1 MREVRLSNA
10 SDIRRALRQLQWH
23 LRRVEHRQRQ
33 LDIERRYITY
43 VALRRSQTCDMAT
56 QTEQRTNIQP
66 TENPDPTEEVP
77 PNTTEVNLG
86 VSEMV
91 EIENPTSPAL
101 SINIDSENS
110 EYDPENPEM

>member
-10 SDIRRALRQLQWH
+10 SDIRRTLRQLQWH
-23 LRRVEHRQRQ
+23 LRRVERRQCQ
-33 LDIERRYITY
+33 QDVERRFITY
-43 VALRRSQTCDMAT
+43 VALRRSQTCDVAT

-66 TENPDPTEEVP
+66 PENPDPTEEVP
-77 PNTTEVNLG
+77 PNATEVNPG

-91 EIENPTSPAL
+91 EIENPASPAL
-101 SINIDSENS
+101 SITIDSENP